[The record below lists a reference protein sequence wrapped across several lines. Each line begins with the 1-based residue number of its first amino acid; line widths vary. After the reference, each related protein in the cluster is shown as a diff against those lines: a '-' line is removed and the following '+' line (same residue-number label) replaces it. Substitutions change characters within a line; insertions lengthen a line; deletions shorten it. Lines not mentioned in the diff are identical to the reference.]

1 MSDYGK
7 IWETWWD
14 GAGADELTTPVYRH
28 WYKIVREK
36 QPDCVIFGTK
46 NSYPFA
52 DVRWMGN
59 EAGEAGDPCWATTD
73 SVAIRD
79 EAQYYKGLNEG
90 MPEVMRIF
98 RRKQMFQYVPAGS
111 IMPKRIAV

>member
-1 MSDYGK
+1 MGDYGK
-7 IWETWWD
+7 VWETWWD
-14 GAGADELTTPVYRH
+14 GAGADELTTPVYTH

-59 EAGEAGDPCWATTD
+59 ESGKAGDPCWSTTD
-73 SVAIRD
+73 SVCVRD
-79 EAQYYKGLNEG
+79 EWKNYEGLNEEKG
-90 MPEVMRIF
+90 VMHISLPKPMYRSVPVGFIML
-98 RRKQMFQYVPAGS
+98 RKTA
-111 IMPKRIAV
+111 A

>member
-59 EAGEAGDPCWATTD
+59 EAGEAGSLLGDD
-73 SVAIRD
+73 
-79 EAQYYKGLNEG
+79 
-90 MPEVMRIF
+90 
-98 RRKQMFQYVPAGS
+98 
-111 IMPKRIAV
+111 